1 MGKTPREIHNAM
13 VDGREWPTGPC
24 PVCSGAGV
32 LPMPNA
38 STKHTKRRID
48 ISIMAKLLREAGYS
62 IREIGAF
69 LGYSSPKSVQLLL
82 KKHGLK

>member
-1 MGKTPREIHNAM
+1 
-13 VDGREWPTGPC
+13 
-24 PVCSGAGV
+24 
-32 LPMPNA
+32 MPNA

-69 LGYSSPKSVQLLL
+69 LGYSSPRSVQMLL